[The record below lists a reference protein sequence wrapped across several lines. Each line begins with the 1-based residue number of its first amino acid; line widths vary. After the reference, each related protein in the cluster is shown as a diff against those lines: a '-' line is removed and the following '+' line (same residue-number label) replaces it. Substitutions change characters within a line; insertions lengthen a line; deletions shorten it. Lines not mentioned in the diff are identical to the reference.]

1 MLLGL
6 FEISTSFWSTERL
19 ILVPMGN
26 RTFVKKHHS
35 PIVKKHHSTIVKLF
49 PGKFVGFTAIQYNC
63 QKSSKPYSTIVKNI
77 LNDFYK
83 KIFHL

>member
-1 MLLGL
+1 ML
-6 FEISTSFWSTERL
+6 E
-19 ILVPMGN
+19 MGN

-35 PIVKKHHSTIVKLF
+35 TIVKKPYSTIVKKHHSTIVKLF

-77 LNDFYK
+77 FNDFYK

>member
-1 MLLGL
+1 
-6 FEISTSFWSTERL
+6 
-19 ILVPMGN
+19 MGN

-35 PIVKKHHSTIVKLF
+35 TIVKKPYSTIVKKPYSTIVKLF
-49 PGKFVGFTAIQYNC
+49 PDKFVGFTAIQYNC

-77 LNDFYK
+77 FNDFYK